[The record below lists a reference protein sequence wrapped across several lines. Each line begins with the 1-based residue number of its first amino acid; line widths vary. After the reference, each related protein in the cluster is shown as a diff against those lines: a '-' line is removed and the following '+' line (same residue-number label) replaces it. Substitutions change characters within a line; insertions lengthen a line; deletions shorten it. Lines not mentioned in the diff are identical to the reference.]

1 MSTSEELEN
10 RIEALESRYAFQEDT
25 IQQLDDIIVEQRTR
39 LERLEKSLRLLVD
52 DLLAQKNLDPA
63 SAADDD
69 PQGAARDRFVV
80 TKKGRR
86 W

>member
-25 IQQLDDIIVEQRTR
+25 IAQLDDVIVEQRTR

-52 DLLAQKNLDPA
+52 DLLAQKNLDPT
-63 SAADDD
+63 SADEDD
-69 PQGAARDRFVV
+69 PPPPHY
-80 TKKGRR
+80 
-86 W
+86 